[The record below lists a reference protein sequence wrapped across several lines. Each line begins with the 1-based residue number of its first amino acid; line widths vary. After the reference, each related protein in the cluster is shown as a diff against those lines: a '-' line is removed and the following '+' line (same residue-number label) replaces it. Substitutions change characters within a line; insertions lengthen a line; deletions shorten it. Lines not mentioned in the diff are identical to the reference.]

1 MYDLDRRQVVK
12 IFRGYKQQLFMLK
25 CEFGGVNDSFV
36 TCGSDDG
43 QVYIWSKETEELIQR
58 LGNTDINTP
67 SHHYGD

>member
-1 MYDLDRRQVVK
+1 
-12 IFRGYKQQLFMLK
+12 MLK
-25 CEFGGVNDSFV
+25 CEFGGVNDSFI

-58 LGNTDINTP
+58 LGNTDITL